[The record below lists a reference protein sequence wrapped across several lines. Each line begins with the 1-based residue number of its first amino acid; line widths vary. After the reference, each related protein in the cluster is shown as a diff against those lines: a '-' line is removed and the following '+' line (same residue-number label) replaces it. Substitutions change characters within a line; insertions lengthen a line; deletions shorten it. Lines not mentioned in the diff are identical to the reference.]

1 MWSYKL
7 INFPFGKEET
17 TEWEIESKIKICK
30 TETKKIVQKS
40 FIKDS
45 LWELFD
51 QVKDL

>member
-17 TEWEIESKIKICK
+17 KWERK
-30 TETKKIVQKS
+30 TIIPKKSSYKVKNVVYKPL
-40 FIKDS
+40 IKDP

-51 QVKDL
+51 QIKGL